1 MILFLGFILFRF
13 CVFLFLFFRVGGR
26 GHSCY
31 RHLIWDDRYIEDQ
44 IVSRLGWTQRHNETG
59 VINGCQTLVL

>member
-13 CVFLFLFFRVGGR
+13 CVFLFLFFRVGG
-26 GHSCY
+26 GSFM
-31 RHLIWDDRYIEDQ
+31 LQTPDWDDRYFEDQ